1 MWVATGVFV
10 ASFVLI
16 STEKVN
22 KTITAILGACIFV
35 FLHVV
40 EGDNILGLIDWNVI
54 FVLIG
59 MMLIVGITKRTGLF
73 QYVAIKAAKLVKGH
87 PIGLLVLL
95 ALITA
100 GFSAILDNVTTVLI
114 LGPVA
119 LLLAVEMGVPP
130 ILYLATVSISSNIGG
145 TATLIGDPPNIMI
158 GSSTGLGFLDFVM
171 VNGPIVVIIL
181 IAYVAFLYLFYK
193 KKLQVSTERRAR
205 ILEFDE
211 SKSITDKGLLIK
223 SLVVL
228 VLVIVGLTLHSLIN
242 VEPAIVALGGAF
254 LLVLLTERHDIDEFF
269 HEVEWGTIFFFIGLF
284 VMVQGLEQLG
294 VIKILAQ
301 GFIGLTGGDLLITTV
316 SLMWFAG
323 IFSAFVDNIP
333 FVATMIPLLQSMGT
347 VMGAAAIAPLWWT
360 LSLGACLGGNGTL
373 IGSSA
378 NVVAAGIARKNGMNL
393 SFVEFL
399 KFGFPITMISLALA
413 TVYVVLRFFV
423 FGVS

>member
-35 FLHVV
+35 FLHAV